1 QFLLYDFYAMFAYQP
16 KTSIFFPGK
25 VLAYSVSAWSRGER
39 MVIAHYAKDNMQDRL
54 RLPRPL
60 LPT

>member
-1 QFLLYDFYAMFAYQP
+1 MFAYQP
-16 KTSIFFPGK
+16 GTSIFFPGK
-25 VLAYSVSAWSRGER
+25 VLAHLVSAWSRGER
-39 MVIAHYAKDNMQDRL
+39 MVIAHYAKDNMQDGL